1 MVDKTPARGDRRVE
15 RTRRALRAA
24 LVELIL
30 ERGWDAA
37 SVQDVCDRAD
47 VGRSTFYAHFA
58 DKEDLL
64 IGGLEDLGK
73 AIRLSSR
80 GSNAER
86 PLGFVRGLIEHA
98 EEQKR
103 LFRAVI
109 GKHGGEVVHRRFRE
123 LLMNLFREELAA
135 LAVAPP
141 RLAAAAHYLTGAFS
155 ELLTWWLE
163 SRNSLGAAEL
173 EELFRELSA
182 SVLGDARS
190 AGRGGERRR

>member
-1 MVDKTPARGDRRVE
+1 MIDKTPARGDRRVE

-73 AIRLSSR
+73 AVRMSSR
-80 GSNAER
+80 GSTAAR
-86 PLGFVRGLIEHA
+86 PLGFVRGMIEHA
-98 EEQKR
+98 DEQKQ

-109 GKHGGEVVHRRFRE
+109 GKRGGEVVHRRFRE
-123 LLMNLFREELAA
+123 LLMNLFREELTA
-135 LAVAPP
+135 LRVAPP
-141 RLAAAAHYLTGAFS
+141 RLAAASHYLTGAFS
-155 ELLTWWLE
+155 ELLIWWLE
-163 SRNSLGAAEL
+163 SRNDLGAAEL

-182 SVLGDARS
+182 SVLGVARS